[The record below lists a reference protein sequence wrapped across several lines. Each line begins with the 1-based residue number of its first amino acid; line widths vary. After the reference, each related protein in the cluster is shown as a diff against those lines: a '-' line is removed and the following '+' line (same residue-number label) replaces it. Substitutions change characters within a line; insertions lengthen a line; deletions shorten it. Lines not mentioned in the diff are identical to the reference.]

1 MFRSESRTAKKIAA
15 HANPNVPIVI
25 DINIL
30 RVVLNP
36 VGMLS
41 DVIAN
46 IKQDEVQTPLCAIL
60 QKGVSKAYVDL
71 ILDFIREGMEGF
83 NTVGILVC
91 ILVSSSMSS
100 PHKIQ
105 IKCCNSIIV
114 TRA

>member
-1 MFRSESRTAKKIAA
+1 MYRRGIGMYSSESIRAKNIAA

-36 VGMLS
+36 VGILS

-60 QKGVSKAYVDL
+60 QKGVSKSVDNL
-71 ILDFIREGMEGF
+71 ILNFMRDRSEGLNG
-83 NTVGILVC
+83 VYIV
-91 ILVSSSMSS
+91 VSSSMGS
-100 PHKIQ
+100 PIRFK
-105 IKCCNSIIV
+105 
-114 TRA
+114 